1 MRNAGKSV
9 YLRGKDMEKSVTN
22 NYEKQV
28 YIGREWFMKYDQDKL
43 IKKYGLKND
52 RDYLYLEYIGTE
64 YRISRADGT
73 VEYKKGEEWLVC
85 REYSIVMTIY
95 DLLCYSGE
103 EMLPLLTGQWQ
114 PVSAFVKTGSSPS
127 TGVFT
132 EKYEKAF
139 SGRVEEVKQACVSLG
154 GKIQKRL
161 AGADLTFEMPVM
173 SNFSVLFQ
181 FWDGDEEFPPK
192 ILLLWDK
199 VSLSYLHFE
208 TTYYLQ
214 GDLLQAIVERIG

>member
-1 MRNAGKSV
+1 
-9 YLRGKDMEKSVTN
+9 MEKNITN

-28 YIGREWFMKYDQDKL
+28 YIGREWFLKYDQDKL

-52 RDYLYLEYIGTE
+52 EDYLYLKYIGTE
-64 YRISRADGT
+64 YRINRTDGAI
-73 VEYKKGEEWLVC
+73 EYRKEEWQIC
-85 REYSIVMTIY
+85 KEYTIVMTIY
-95 DLLCYSGE
+95 DLLCHSE
-103 EMLPLLTGQWQ
+103 EEVLLPLTGQWQ
-114 PVSAFVKTGSSPS
+114 PVGGFVRTGSSPS

-139 SGRVEEVKQACVSLG
+139 SGKVEEVKQACICLG
-154 GKIQKRL
+154 GKLQKRL

-173 SNFSVLFQ
+173 SDFSVLFQ

-192 ILLLWDK
+192 ILILWDK
-199 VSLSYLHFE
+199 VSMSYLNFE

-214 GDLLQAIVERIG
+214 GDLLQAILEIIS